1 MRSVAALRHPS
12 TNRMGS
18 VDRGFSQSGHSLPR
32 RAALGRDP
40 ASGHGLVHQF
50 DIPTRKSR
58 FLGVQGLG
66 ENRSWHEQ
74 VYLSCLHEF
83 SFAHYLFI
91 LVTTADL
98 KSTESKD
105 PGSNGMTALGF
116 IEGHCHG
123 V

>member
-66 ENRSWHEQ
+66 ENRSWHEHAS
-74 VYLSCLHEF
+74 VPKLLARDSALRM
-83 SFAHYLFI
+83 
-91 LVTTADL
+91 VTTADL
-98 KSTESKD
+98 KSMESKD
-105 PGSNGMTALGF
+105 PGSDGMTALGF